1 MKFEMNGIDFVA
13 DTNILL
19 YTLEGHSGIESLL
32 HYSFAVSVISEIE
45 LLGKHEITS
54 EETRIIAELL
64 SDCSLIELNNPI
76 KNRAIQLR
84 QKQKIKLPD
93 ALIAATAIELQIP
106 LVTADK
112 RLERIEGLN
121 CLIIEL

>member
-1 MKFEMNGIDFVA
+1 MSGIDFVA

-54 EETRIIAELL
+54 EETRIITELL

-121 CLIIEL
+121 CLIIDL